1 MKSCF
6 FLVMKRK
13 CSTFAMKE
21 IPSFF
26 QFDNQ
31 AFMNMNS
38 LIGRFFI
45 VLSLSMSSWLGFAQE
60 VVMMNVH
67 QGHSVAAFESGAV
80 DSVTFTADAHD
91 YDKRMGELMMQ
102 HPYPITT
109 DSLRILILGNSF
121 SYDSTCYLQAIVDS
135 TGIDQG
141 RLGIYNFFIPAS
153 NFQTWIDKYES
164 GETINVYNTVG
175 QLKMRGEGTLQQVL
189 SQYWDVV
196 MIVQG
201 SDLSYEWSSFKD
213 TTPELLGI
221 ITSCCKN
228 PEVRIAY
235 QMPWGHTPAVTP
247 KELVGNVNCAKRLAA
262 EYGISN
268 VVSVGIAIQNA
279 RNSSL
284 LNDTY
289 LLRDKWHIT
298 HGVGRYV
305 AACTVFESLLQPVFH
320 VSVYGNNA
328 LVKLS
333 DEELAVEGTVRV
345 TAENI
350 RLCQQCALYATMYKY
365 NVVGLE

>member
-1 MKSCF
+1 M
-6 FLVMKRK
+6 FLV
-13 CSTFAMKE
+13 S
-21 IPSFF
+21 P
-26 QFDNQ
+26 
-31 AFMNMNS
+31 
-38 LIGRFFI
+38 
-45 VLSLSMSSWLGFAQE
+45 WLGNAQNR
-60 VVMMNVH
+60 VMMNVH
-67 QGHSVAAFESGAV
+67 QGHSMATFESDAI
-80 DSVTFTADAHD
+80 DSITFTSDADD
-91 YDKRMGELMMQ
+91 YVKRMDELKVQ
-102 HPYPITT
+102 YPYLVGNDT
-109 DSLRILILGNSF
+109 LRVLVLGNSF

-135 TGIDQG
+135 TDIDQN

-164 GETINVYNTVG
+164 NETISVYNTIG
-175 QLKMRGEGTLQQVL
+175 KLKMCGEGTVQQVL

-201 SDLSYEWSSFKD
+201 SDLSYEWSSFKE
-213 TTPELLGI
+213 TTPILLDI

-228 PEVRIAY
+228 PDVRIAY
-235 QMPWGHTPAVTP
+235 QMPWGHTPSVTP
-247 KELVGNVNCAKRLAA
+247 RELVGNVNCAKRLAA

-279 RNSSL
+279 RHSTL

-333 DEELAVEGTVRV
+333 DEELAVEGTVPV

-365 NVVGLE
+365 NIVDQ

>member
-1 MKSCF
+1 
-6 FLVMKRK
+6 
-13 CSTFAMKE
+13 MKE
-21 IPSFF
+21 KPSFF

-175 QLKMRGEGTLQQVL
+175 QLKMRGEGTLHQVL
-189 SQYWDVV
+189 SQHWDVV

-235 QMPWGHTPAVTP
+235 QMPWGHTAR
-247 KELVGNVNCAKRLAA
+247 CAASA
-262 EYGISN
+262 
-268 VVSVGIAIQNA
+268 
-279 RNSSL
+279 
-284 LNDTY
+284 
-289 LLRDKWHIT
+289 
-298 HGVGRYV
+298 
-305 AACTVFESLLQPVFH
+305 
-320 VSVYGNNA
+320 
-328 LVKLS
+328 
-333 DEELAVEGTVRV
+333 
-345 TAENI
+345 
-350 RLCQQCALYATMYKY
+350 
-365 NVVGLE
+365 

>member
-1 MKSCF
+1 
-6 FLVMKRK
+6 
-13 CSTFAMKE
+13 MKE

-38 LIGRFFI
+38 IIGRFFI

-102 HPYPITT
+102 HPYPIAT

-135 TGIDQG
+135 TDIDQG

-164 GETINVYNTVG
+164 EETISVYNTVG

-189 SQYWDVV
+189 SQHWDVV

-213 TTPELLGI
+213 TTPELLDI

-235 QMPWGHTPAVTP
+235 QMPWGHTPAITP

-333 DEELAVEGTVRV
+333 DEELAVEGTVPV

-365 NVVGLE
+365 NVVGLD

>member
-1 MKSCF
+1 
-6 FLVMKRK
+6 
-13 CSTFAMKE
+13 MKE
-21 IPSFF
+21 KPSFF

-38 LIGRFFI
+38 LIGRSFI

-175 QLKMRGEGTLQQVL
+175 GQRELRQAIGSGIWYQQYRFGWCRHPKRTQL
-189 SQYWDVV
+189 
-196 MIVQG
+196 
-201 SDLSYEWSSFKD
+201 F
-213 TTPELLGI
+213 
-221 ITSCCKN
+221 
-228 PEVRIAY
+228 
-235 QMPWGHTPAVTP
+235 
-247 KELVGNVNCAKRLAA
+247 
-262 EYGISN
+262 
-268 VVSVGIAIQNA
+268 
-279 RNSSL
+279 
-284 LNDTY
+284 
-289 LLRDKWHIT
+289 
-298 HGVGRYV
+298 
-305 AACTVFESLLQPVFH
+305 
-320 VSVYGNNA
+320 
-328 LVKLS
+328 
-333 DEELAVEGTVRV
+333 AVERHLSSPRQMAHHAWGRAVCGSLHRV
-345 TAENI
+345 
-350 RLCQQCALYATMYKY
+350 
-365 NVVGLE
+365 